1 MHSVF
6 VQFALSLII
15 GLESS
20 IVDSRFSPRDFSQ
33 RRLQRHESEVRP
45 GRHSRSVSELPCINR
60 TNCRYIAAM
69 VNFPPYV
76 MISSWVTQRGFLYKQ
91 IIHHVETACLALQSV
106 DDLPTCCVERLFVNT
121 SDEMI
126 QLIKNKKVDFAFPIQ
141 AEAGEKLQNIPF
153 VTLIRV
159 YVAKGSSLIVN
170 TKVCQAESRQ
180 QLMTSITSQ
189 WPILAFIIL
198 LSGVSGVIIWL
209 LERRASNGQFSTS
222 FTAGSPEGF
231 WWAVVS
237 LTTVGYGDQTP
248 TTFLGRMYG
257 VIWILVGA
265 IMMSLFTALF
275 TNAMQGALDGTRCK
289 DITSKDVG
297 VWIENS
303 EIQMVAVEEFDAN
316 VVKFNSIAEM
326 QMNIS
331 SGAIGRVLVDQD
343 TAFHFLADSRLKR
356 NRQIRLIKNID
367 YPMDYFMVHVSRTSD
382 PGAAKT
388 SEEEMHEIFMT
399 DNGNDTNLHE
409 EEEEPGGDPRTELAL
424 CGPLLKELS
433 QDIVGAS
440 KQSAMEQV
448 IRAPVQTASL
458 SNEIEGLFSAEWS
471 KITFILFCLVGILL
485 SLGFLGILWEIFV
498 RGTARIHA
506 RRELKET
513 GSPTLH
519 RHSDNGNLAPLK
531 KKFFL
536 MQNFLGMEERLRDFT
551 ADLEKMREE
560 FASTIAHEDTFRGQQ
575 RQRPEDMNSAGKG
588 RSLFETDV

>member
-6 VQFALSLII
+6 VQFALSLVI
-15 GLESS
+15 GLESL
-20 IVDSRFSPRDFSQ
+20 IVDSRFSRRDFNQ
-33 RRLQRHESEVRP
+33 RRLKRNESEVRP
-45 GRHSRSVSELPCINR
+45 RRDSRSVSELPCINR

-76 MISSWVTQRGFLYKQ
+76 MNSSVVTQRGFLYKQ

-106 DDLPTCCVERLFVNT
+106 DDPPTCCVEPLFVNT

-126 QLIKNKKVDFAFPIQ
+126 QLIKDKEVDLAFLFQ
-141 AEAGEKLQNIPF
+141 AEAEEKLKNISY

-170 TKVCQAESRQ
+170 TKMCQAESRQ

-248 TTFLGRMYG
+248 TTFLGRVYG

-275 TNAMQGALDGTRCK
+275 TNAMQGALDGTRCQ

-331 SGAIGRVLVDQD
+331 SGAIGRVLVDQN
-343 TAFHFLADSRLKR
+343 TVFHFLADSRLKR

-367 YPMDYFMVHVSRTSD
+367 YPMEYFMVHVSRTSD

-388 SEEEMHEIFMT
+388 SDEEMHEMFMT
-399 DNGNDTNLHE
+399 DNGNDTDLHE
-409 EEEEPGGDPRTELAL
+409 EEEEPGGDPRTELAS
-424 CGPLLKELS
+424 CGPMLKELS

-448 IRAPVQTASL
+448 ITAPVQTASL

-471 KITFILFCLVGILL
+471 KITFVLFCLVGILL

-506 RRELKET
+506 RREL
-513 GSPTLH
+513 
-519 RHSDNGNLAPLK
+519 
-531 KKFFL
+531 
-536 MQNFLGMEERLRDFT
+536 Q
-551 ADLEKMREE
+551 
-560 FASTIAHEDTFRGQQ
+560 
-575 RQRPEDMNSAGKG
+575 
-588 RSLFETDV
+588 V

>member
-316 VVKFNSIAEM
+316 VV
-326 QMNIS
+326 
-331 SGAIGRVLVDQD
+331 
-343 TAFHFLADSRLKR
+343 TDSRLKR